1 MSYREYVNR
10 IEYLKYLINNKR
22 TGTAQE
28 LALKLGVSRRTV
40 FDYLSRLRDEGHRIC
55 YCRKVRT
62 YKFLEYDKGRLV
74 EI

>member
-40 FDYLSRLRDEGHRIC
+40 FDYLSHLRDEGHRIC
-55 YCRKVRT
+55 YCRKTRT
-62 YKFLEYDKGRLV
+62 YWFLEDNNRCLV
-74 EI
+74 GI